1 MGNPFVHV
9 ELATTD
15 VAKAKTFYSRLF
27 DWKLEDMSMA
37 TGDYTMINTG
47 GDHGG
52 GIMQQPVPGAPSM
65 WMAYVL
71 VDDIDASVTRVK
83 ALGGTVCKDK
93 MEIPGMGW
101 LAIIIDPTGAMLG
114 IWKPMAQ

>member
-15 VAKAKTFYSRLF
+15 VAKAKSFYSKLF
-27 DWKLEDMSMA
+27 DWKLEDMKME
-37 TGDYTMINTG
+37 TGDYTMIQV
-47 GDHGG
+47 GDGTGG
-52 GIMQQPVPGAPSM
+52 GIMQHPMPGTPSM

-71 VDDIDASVTRVK
+71 VDDIDAFVAKTK

-93 MEIPGMGW
+93 MEVPGMGW
-101 LAIIIDPTGAMLG
+101 LAIIVDPTGAMLG
-114 IWKPMAQ
+114 IWKPMM